1 MFCIYLTKNGKFLRR
16 ALYHIYLSN
25 FESFPLPPP
34 PPPPPQKILVL
45 FDLNSMSSKCYDLQ
59 STESTISNI
68 QISFYNNATFDLQNL
83 LQIYYTCMTNLRSNS
98 VSSTVV
104 VMTTHCRSDS
114 QAQKSQK
121 DLNSLSVICKM

>member
-1 MFCIYLTKNGKFLRR
+1 
-16 ALYHIYLSN
+16 
-25 FESFPLPPP
+25 
-34 PPPPPQKILVL
+34 
-45 FDLNSMSSKCYDLQ
+45 MSSKCYDLH

-83 LQIYYTCMTNLRSNS
+83 LQIYYTCITNLGSNS

-104 VMTTHCRSDS
+104 VMTTYCRSDS
-114 QAQKSQK
+114 QAQKSQI